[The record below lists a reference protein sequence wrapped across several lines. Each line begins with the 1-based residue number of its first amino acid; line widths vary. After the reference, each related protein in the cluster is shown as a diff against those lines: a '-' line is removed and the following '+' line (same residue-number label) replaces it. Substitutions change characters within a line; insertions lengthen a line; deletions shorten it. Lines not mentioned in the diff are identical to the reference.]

1 MSEKEKDWKCGNCGK
16 TYSFNE
22 FIGLTNIGVCDCG
35 YRFSL
40 DRWRLHDSL
49 KIKINNR
56 EVGLLIS
63 TVFLEINHRYFNQ
76 NLWYETMIF
85 PEEDGIDCNYE
96 ERYETKEEAISDH
109 NRIIDD
115 LNNGKYTVKRDD
127 DNINVVIRGQDNRNA
142 IR

>member
-22 FIGLTNIGVCDCG
+22 FIELTNIGVCDCG

-40 DRWRLHDSL
+40 DRWRLQDQL
-49 KIKINNR
+49 KIKIDDR

-63 TVFLEINHRYFNQ
+63 TAFLEINHRYFDK

-85 PEEDGIDCNYE
+85 TEEHGIDCSYE
-96 ERYETKEEAISDH
+96 ERYETKEEAINDH

-115 LNNGKYTVKRDD
+115 LKNGKYTITRDD
-127 DNINVVIRGQDNRNA
+127 DNIKIIIDNRNA